1 MKRLGKRLLEGLDQ
15 EIRDH
20 LELATQENID
30 RGMTPE
36 EARHAALRKFGNVT
50 RVQEEVRQVWSFVW
64 LEQLLQD
71 LSYGARVLRKSPGF
85 SVIAVLTLALGIGAN
100 AAIFSVVDW
109 LILRPLPVPDPGQL
123 TYLVAQRSDGG
134 YENGFSYPN
143 LEDIRK
149 ETTSVFSSVAG
160 VETFQMDGLNVDGNT
175 TPIWTNYVTG
185 DFFELLGI
193 RPALGRFILPSE
205 GRVAG
210 ADPVLVISY
219 SFWQTKFG
227 GDAHIIGKRVS
238 INGHP
243 VTIIGVAPKGF
254 HGALAILN
262 TQGYLPLGMAATNL
276 VNKSDFLVNRQDATD
291 LILIARLKPGGSPAG
306 AGPSLNLAAQRIAQ
320 QYPRVD
326 NWKSMRA
333 APLGAAPPSADPS
346 NPLNEIAGIFLMLA
360 GIVLLLACMN
370 IANLLLVRASVRR
383 REMAVR
389 SALGAGRT
397 RLLRQMFT
405 ESILLAVLGC
415 AGGVAFGF
423 LASRAFGA
431 INLRSAL
438 PIVLDFQFSWRV
450 FAYAIG
456 AASLTGVAVAVVPAL
471 RASRVNLSEVLNQ
484 GGRTVTAGRLRL
496 RTALVVAEVS
506 GSLMLLIVAGL
517 FLRSLGMVQ
526 HVDLGFDPGR
536 VLNFSMDPRGAGYN
550 DERGSQFFHEI
561 LGRTR
566 AVPGVQSASIAAS
579 VPMGLSEYGD
589 SLKIDGYQ
597 PPKDQPAPVA
607 GYNAVSPGYFETM
620 RIPLLRGRAFL
631 DADNLSSSRVAIIN
645 EAMANRYWPTQNPI
659 GRSFV
664 MGEDPGHAVQVVGI
678 VKNSRTGSISDTIGP
693 YFYLPFAQKY
703 VKPGTLLIRT
713 SATDPG
719 SMSHEMLG
727 VIRSVEPAMPV
738 FDVQTMTEALDT
750 PNGTLFYKMG
760 AGLAGALGVLGLL
773 LATIGVYGVIS
784 YSVAQRTQEIGVRI
798 ALGAR
803 RSQIVKMMLRQG
815 LVIIAMGVVIGVV
828 LAAASSQIMSDLL
841 VGVRPLDPLTYG
853 AASLF
858 LALISLVAC
867 YAPARRATRVDPIVT
882 LRYE

>member
-1 MKRLGKRLLEGLDQ
+1 MKRLRKRLLQDLDQ
-15 EIRDH
+15 DIRDH
-20 LELATQENID
+20 IELATQENID

-36 EARHAALRKFGNVT
+36 EARYAALRKFGNVT
-50 RVQEEVRQVWSFVW
+50 RVKEEVRQVWSFIW

-71 LSYGARVLRKSPGF
+71 LAYGARVLAKSRGF
-85 SVIAVLTLALGIGAN
+85 TVIAVLTLALGIGAN
-100 AAIFSVVDW
+100 TAIFSVVDW
-109 LILRPLPVPDPGQL
+109 LLLRPLPVPDPGQL
-123 TYLVAQRSDGG
+123 TYLLVEYPNGHYD
-134 YENGFSYPN
+134 NGFSYPN
-143 LEDIRK
+143 FEDIRK

-160 VETFQMDGLNVDGNT
+160 LEPYQMDGLNVDGNT
-175 TPIWTNYVTG
+175 TSIWTNYVTG

-219 SFWQTKFG
+219 SFWQTRFA
-227 GDAHIIGKRVS
+227 GDPHIIGKRVS
-238 INGHP
+238 INGHA

-254 HGALAILN
+254 HGAVAILD

-276 VNKSDFLVNRQDATD
+276 VDKSDFLVNRQDAH
-291 LILIARLKPGGSPAG
+291 LMLVARLKPGVSPR
-306 AGPSLNLAAQRIAQ
+306 PLLDLAAQRIARQ
-320 QYPRVD
+320 FPQID
-326 NWKSMRA
+326 NWKSMQA
-333 APLGAAPPSADPS
+333 ASLGAAPPSADPA
-346 NPLNEIAGIFLMLA
+346 NPLRVIAGVFLMLA
-360 GIVLLLACMN
+360 GTVLSLACMN

-383 REMAVR
+383 RELAVR
-389 SALGAGRT
+389 AALGAGRT

-415 AGGVAFGF
+415 AGGLAVAF
-423 LASRAFGA
+423 LLSRAFGA
-431 INLRSAL
+431 ISLRSAI

-456 AASLTGVAVAVVPAL
+456 AALLAGVAVGVVPSL
-471 RASRVNLSEVLNQ
+471 RASRINLMEVLHQ

-517 FLRSLGMVQ
+517 FVRSLEMVE
-526 HVDLGFDPGR
+526 HVDLGFDPGQ
-536 VLNFSMDPRGAGYN
+536 VLNFSMDPHAAGYN
-550 DERGSQFFHEI
+550 DERGSRFFHEV
-561 LGRTR
+561 LER
-566 AVPGVQSASIAAS
+566 ARRVPGVKSASIAAS
-579 VPMGLSEYGD
+579 LPMGLDSYGE

-597 PPKDQPAPVA
+597 PPKDQPGPHA

-620 RIPLLRGRAFL
+620 RIPLLGGRAFL
-631 DADNLSSSRVAIIN
+631 DSDNLNFPRVAIIN
-645 EAMANRYWPTQNPI
+645 EAMADRYWPNQNPI
-659 GRSFV
+659 GRSFI
-664 MGEDPGHAVQVVGI
+664 MNGDPGRAVEVVGI
-678 VKNSRTGSISDTIGP
+678 VKNSRTVSVSDSIGP

-703 VKPGTLLIRT
+703 TKPATLQIRT
-713 SATDPG
+713 SVADPA
-719 SMSHEMLG
+719 SMSQEMSG

-750 PNGTLFYKMG
+750 PNGTLLYEIG

-803 RSQIVKMMLRQG
+803 RSQIVKMVLRQG
-815 LVIIAMGVVIGVV
+815 LVIIAVGVVIGVL
-828 LAAASSQIMSDLL
+828 LAAASSQMMSDLL
-841 VGVRPLDPLTYG
+841 VGVRPLDPVTYG
-853 AASLF
+853 TASLF
-858 LALISLVAC
+858 LALVALVAC
-867 YAPARRATRVDPIVT
+867 YAPVRRATRVDPMVT